1 MAKTLFIMVF
11 ITILVLPLSSGANIE
26 KEKEIIK
33 QVALDYIEGF
43 YEGSAERMERAL
55 HPEFH
60 KKGLNLLKKTGKN
73 MLSGAGY
80 SKMVELTRLGLG
92 KKTPKDKR
100 NIKVI
105 ILDVFKNTASVKTIS
120 VDYMDYLHM
129 VKFNGQWKILNVLWE
144 ANK

>member
-11 ITILVLPLSSGANIE
+11 ITILVLPLSSGADME

-60 KKGLNLLKKTGKN
+60 KKGQ
-73 MLSGAGY
+73 
-80 SKMVELTRLGLG
+80 
-92 KKTPKDKR
+92 R
-100 NIKVI
+100 N
-105 ILDVFKNTASVKTIS
+105 
-120 VDYMDYLHM
+120 
-129 VKFNGQWKILNVLWE
+129 
-144 ANK
+144 